1 MSVIKN
7 RFKEINASGS
17 LDAEACLIAESLS
30 NEFFIALTNA
40 EANDRPE
47 REEQMISLAEILIAD
62 VQAYIKKE
70 AGNDK
75 K

>member
-1 MSVIKN
+1 MSIIKD
-7 RFKEINASGS
+7 RFEEIHEFGS
-17 LDAEACLIAESLS
+17 LDAEACLVAESLS

-40 EANDRPE
+40 ESNNRPE
-47 REEQMISLAEILIAD
+47 REEKLISLAEILIAD